1 MNSRNDFDT
10 TLKLLA
16 DPEQPFPSTRLHS
29 LSDLDRSEVAA
40 LEALWP
46 TLPDARRLTLI
57 QDLAELAEADFE
69 VDFEAVER
77 LALEDENPGVRA
89 AAVTSLWECETP
101 ELAGRFFQLLTVD
114 PAPTVRAAAASAL
127 GRYIY
132 LTEME
137 ELDPRQGHRLENIL
151 LLTATGNEDL
161 EVRRRAVEALGFS
174 SRPEVPS
181 VIQSAYASPEE
192 KMRAS
197 AVFAMGQTAD
207 KVWAPQVLAALRN
220 PSPAVRFEA
229 VRAAGELEL
238 RQAIPDLVEAIE
250 DSDPEVRSS
259 ALWALGQVGGPRAR
273 HVLETALRGAD
284 EGEAELIEEALENLA
299 FNEELQQFPLLDFEA
314 ETPDEQDEDDDG

>member
-1 MNSRNDFDT
+1 MR
-10 TLKLLA
+10 LLA
-16 DPEQPFPSTRLHS
+16 DPEHPFPGTRLHS
-29 LSDLDRSEVAA
+29 FSDLDRSEVTA

-77 LALEDENPGVRA
+77 LALEDEKPEVRA
-89 AAVTSLWECETP
+89 AAVSSLWESETP
-101 ELAGRFFQLLTVD
+101 DLAGKFFHLLTDD
-114 PAPTVRAAAASAL
+114 PAPAVRAAAASAL

-132 LTEME
+132 LAEME
-137 ELDPRQGHRLENIL
+137 ELDPRQGRRLEDAL

-181 VIQSAYASPEE
+181 VIQAAYASPEE
-192 KMRAS
+192 KIRAS
-197 AVFAMGQTAD
+197 AVFAMGQTGD

-220 PSPAVRFEA
+220 LSPALRFEA

-238 RQAIPDLVEAIE
+238 QQAVPDLVEALE

-259 ALWALGQVGGPRAR
+259 ALWALGQVGGTRSR
-273 HVLETALRGAD
+273 RVLETALRGAD
-284 EGEAELIEEALENLA
+284 EGDAELIEEALENLA
-299 FNEELQQFPLLDFEA
+299 FNEELWQFPLLDLEA
-314 ETPDEQDEDDDG
+314 ETPGDEDNDDYPGI